1 MSQQLTPEQ
10 RQAIEQ
16 IYMAAAALMK
26 QGYSRHQIVK
36 ELESRGLERS
46 IAQTVVDRLEGA
58 RSDAYKDAAM
68 RAMGMGALI
77 CIIGLAVTF
86 CTYSGAASSRTGGS
100 YVVAYG
106 AIIGG
111 AFQFFRGLYY
121 YSQN

>member
-1 MSQQLTPEQ
+1 MSQQLTPDQ
-10 RQAIEQ
+10 KKLIEQ
-16 IYMAAAALMK
+16 IYMTAAGLMK
-26 QGYSRHQIVK
+26 QGYSRHHIVK

-46 IAQTVVDRLEGA
+46 IAQTVVDRLEDA
-58 RSDAYKDAAM
+58 RSSAYKDAAI

-86 CTYSGAASSRTGGS
+86 CTYSSVAKGGGT

-111 AFQFFRGLYY
+111 ALQFFRGLYY
-121 YSQN
+121 YSTN